1 MSVLSDMLG
10 SWTQRQRAEMPSAHA
25 LTTLVEQVALLIESQ
40 QSLAARVGQ
49 MQSSLDTMQQ
59 TSSVVAAHGI
69 QQPIMCPSTPAAAAI
84 VASAAATSVRE
95 DEPESDPAQG
105 EAADEERRRRS
116 SVDYGGENQPA
127 VASEET
133 SIDSKL
139 RAKNGARG
147 SILGLFKSRGSP
159 VDSEGNR
166 RGSAARSSV
175 MGALLY
181 GRRHSALQDGH
192 VPGQCVPRRGS
203 VLRATGNMCDPS
215 FVMRPSCGPLYGVN
229 GSGRGKATKKGRHG
243 SLSLNGSERRT
254 PRTEARTQHQS
265 VEFAPTRGAPQS
277 QT

>member
-1 MSVLSDMLG
+1 M
-10 SWTQRQRAEMPSAHA
+10 
-25 LTTLVEQVALLIESQ
+25 
-40 QSLAARVGQ
+40 
-49 MQSSLDTMQQ
+49 
-59 TSSVVAAHGI
+59 
-69 QQPIMCPSTPAAAAI
+69 
-84 VASAAATSVRE
+84 
-95 DEPESDPAQG
+95 
-105 EAADEERRRRS
+105 
-116 SVDYGGENQPA
+116 
-127 VASEET
+127 
-133 SIDSKL
+133 
-139 RAKNGARG
+139 
-147 SILGLFKSRGSP
+147 
-159 VDSEGNR
+159 DSEGNR

-215 FVMRPSCGPLYGVN
+215 FVMRPSCGPLDGVN

-277 QT
+277 QTSPPCPVSRARLGHRPVSTGRRRSTPSRKTPRCKRCCRPPSSTSAPRNA